1 MVTPE
6 SGSLMGHSPHYRWWA
21 LGVVMLSLFL
31 PVLDTTIVNVA
42 LPYMIGSLD
51 TNQDE
56 VRWVITA
63 YSMAFAVSTLASAW
77 LRTVFGIKNLYL
89 GSIVLFVASSF
100 LAGISPN
107 LNLMIVFRVL
117 QAVGGGIM
125 MPLGFTIITE
135 AFPAPERPKAFGFF
149 GIVVVLAPTIGPI
162 LGGWLVDNMNWRDVF
177 FINVPFGFLSF
188 FFTVFILKKDRSH
201 TLVPFDYAGFI
212 SLGTAL
218 SFLLVGL
225 TEGERWGWTAFFVY
239 ECWAVTS
246 VAFWIYVITAFTVKH
261 PLIDLSIFRDLD
273 FVLIMVANFFRA
285 IGLFGRMF
293 LLPLFVQTF
302 NAFTAT
308 DAGLVLLPSSLMAG
322 IAMPVLGA
330 VSAKGSDSFKRG
342 LLVAGF
348 LMLAFSQFLYA
359 FLMGVPSM
367 GQIIVAQLVFGLS
380 MGMLNAL
387 LSSIP
392 QTLVAPRHIGLAS
405 SLQSNMLQIGGA
417 LGVAVLG
424 NILDHQEADFY
435 SQYQSNVTPHA
446 YFYQKVVSF
455 LSQSAQHG
463 LPTADPAARTGA
475 MVIGLAQ
482 TQAAISA
489 YNETF
494 IVAGLMA
501 LLGIPMI
508 LLMKK
513 LSHRHDPSQGSLSGK
528 PEVVHGGF
536 E

>member
-1 MVTPE
+1 MVTADD
-6 SGSLMGHSPHYRWWA
+6 GSLVGESPHYRWWA
-21 LGVVMLSLFL
+21 LAVVMLSLFL

-42 LPYMIGSLD
+42 LPYMMGSLD

-77 LRTVFGIKNLYL
+77 VRTVFGIKNLYL
-89 GSIVLFVASSF
+89 GSVFLFVLSSF

-107 LNLMIVFRVL
+107 LNIMIVFRIL

-135 AFPAPERPKAFGFF
+135 AFPPPERPKAFGFF

-162 LGGWLVDNMNWRDVF
+162 LGGWLVDNFNWRDVF

-188 FFTVFILKKDRSH
+188 FFTFFILKKDRAH
-201 TLVPFDYAGFI
+201 HIVPFDYAGFI

-225 TEGERWGWTAFFVY
+225 TEGERWGWTATFVY
-239 ECWAVTS
+239 ECWAVS
-246 VAFWIYVITAFTVKH
+246 AIAFWVYIITAFGVRH
-261 PLIDLSIFRDLD
+261 PLIDLTIFRDLD
-273 FVLIMVANFFRA
+273 FSLIMVANFFRA
-285 IGLFGRMF
+285 VGLFGRMF

-308 DAGLVLLPSSLMAG
+308 DAGLVLLPSSIMAG

-330 VSAKGSDSFKRG
+330 ISAKGSDRFKRV
-342 LLVAGF
+342 LLVSGF
-348 LMLAFSQFLYA
+348 LMLAFSQYLFA
-359 FLMGVPSM
+359 FLMGVPKVS
-367 GQIIVAQLVFGLS
+367 QLIVAQLVFGLS

-392 QTLVAPRHIGLAS
+392 QTLVEPRHIGLAS

-417 LGVAVLG
+417 LGVAILG
-424 NILDHQEADFY
+424 NILDHRQADFY
-435 SQYQSNVTPHA
+435 SRYQGNVTHHS
-446 YFYQKVVSF
+446 YFYQRVVDF
-455 LSQSAQHG
+455 FTLSVQHG
-463 LPTADPAARTGA
+463 GGANVPARVGA
-475 MVIGLAQ
+475 MVIG
-482 TQAAISA
+482 AARRQSSISA

-494 IVAGLMA
+494 IIAGTMA

-508 LLMKK
+508 LLMRR
-513 LSHRHDPSQGSLSGK
+513 LSHRNPAVPGRGPSQ
-528 PEVVHGGF
+528 PEVVHGGI

>member
-1 MVTPE
+1 MVKGE
-6 SGSLMGHSPHYRWWA
+6 DGSLFGASPHYRWWA
-21 LGVVMLSLFL
+21 LAVVMLSLFL

-42 LPYMIGSLD
+42 LPYMMGSLD

-63 YSMAFAVSTLASAW
+63 YSMAFAVATLASAW
-77 LRTVFGIKNLYL
+77 TRTVFGIKNLYL
-89 GSIVLFVASSF
+89 GSIFLFVLSSF
-100 LAGISPN
+100 FAGISPN
-107 LNLMIVFRVL
+107 LNVMIVFRIL

-135 AFPAPERPKAFGFF
+135 AFPPAERPKAFGFF

-162 LGGWLVDNMNWRDVF
+162 LGGWLVDNFNWRDVF

-188 FFTVFILKKDRSH
+188 FFTILVLRKDREH
-201 TLVPFDYAGFI
+201 ILVPFDYAGFI

-239 ECWAVTS
+239 ECWAVAAIS
-246 VAFWIYVITAFTVKH
+246 FWVYIVTAFAVRH

-273 FVLIMVANFFRA
+273 FSLIMIANFFRA
-285 IGLFGRMF
+285 VGLFGRMF

-322 IAMPVLGA
+322 VAMPILGSL
-330 VSAKGSDSFKRG
+330 SAKGSDTFKRL
-342 LLVAGF
+342 LLVSGF
-348 LMLAFSQFLYA
+348 LTLAFSQFLFA
-359 FLMGVPSM
+359 FLTNVPKMS
-367 GQIIVAQLVFGLS
+367 QIIIAQLVFGLS

-392 QTLVAPRHIGLAS
+392 QTLVEPRFIGLAS

-417 LGVAVLG
+417 LGVAILG
-424 NILDHQEADFY
+424 NFLDHQEADY
-435 SQYQSNVTPHA
+435 YARYQSDVTHHS
-446 YFYQKVVSF
+446 YFYQRVADF
-455 LSQSAQHG
+455 FTQSAMHG
-463 LPTADPAARTGA
+463 NAADVPARVGA
-475 MVIGLAQ
+475 MVTNSAMG
-482 TQAAISA
+482 QAAISG

-494 IVAGLMA
+494 VAAGLMA

-508 LLMKK
+508 LLMRRLSQRGSKAK
-513 LSHRHDPSQGSLSGK
+513 LDT
-528 PEVVHGGF
+528 VHGGF

>member
-1 MVTPE
+1 
-6 SGSLMGHSPHYRWWA
+6 MGDSPNYRWWA

-42 LPYMIGSLD
+42 LPYMMGSLD

-77 LRTVFGIKNLYL
+77 FRTVFGIKNLYL
-89 GSIVLFVASSF
+89 ASIVLFVASSF
-100 LAGISPN
+100 FAGISPN
-107 LNLMIVFRVL
+107 LNVMIIFRIL

-135 AFPAPERPKAFGFF
+135 AFPPAERPKAFGFF

-162 LGGWLVDNMNWRDVF
+162 LGGWLVDNLNWRDVF

-201 TLVPFDYAGFI
+201 DIVPFDFAGFI

-239 ECWAVTS
+239 ECWAAAS
-246 VAFWIYVITAFTVKH
+246 ISFWIYVITAFTVRH
-261 PLIDLSIFRDLD
+261 PLIDLSIFKDFD

-322 IAMPVLGA
+322 IAMPVLGNL
-330 VSAKGSDSFKRG
+330 SAKGSDAFKRT

-348 LMLAFSQFLYA
+348 VMLAFSQFLYA

-367 GQIIVAQLVFGLS
+367 GQIIVSQLIFGLS

-392 QTLVAPRHIGLAS
+392 QTLVEPRHIGLAS

-417 LGVAVLG
+417 LGVAILG
-424 NILDHQEADFY
+424 NILDHREAEFY
-435 SQYQSNVTPHA
+435 SHYQSNVTLHS
-446 YFYQKVVSF
+446 YFYQRVVSF
-455 LSQSAQHG
+455 LTQSAMHG
-463 LPTADPAARTGA
+463 AATADPQARAGA
-475 MVIGLAQ
+475 MVVGLAK

-494 IVAGLMA
+494 IVAGMMA

-508 LLMKK
+508 LLMRR
-513 LSHRHDPSQGSLSGK
+513 LSHRSDLSRGTPSGK
-528 PEVVHGGF
+528 PDVVHGGF